1 MKLNKFLVIT
11 ATLLFFIVNFSFAQE
26 KEEMTKEEWQNE
38 MNRLQTQ
45 KQSLTNEVSTLKT
58 EVDNLNN
65 NLNSLQSYE
74 VCMDELYTM
83 VNANKSQVDQYR
95 QAVNEL
101 QGKISRKEGPK
112 EDRQKDLDALKQN
125 SEDYFNEFYE
135 KVHNQLQSSLDSWVE
150 EPTEVLYTVVR
161 GDCLWNIA
169 KKQEFY
175 GNGFAWP
182 KIYQANRDQIKNP
195 DLIYPQQEF
204 KIPPLTAEEKDKYD
218 TLRRNYKPAPVQ

>member
-11 ATLLFFIVNFSFAQE
+11 ATLLFFLVNFSFAQE
-26 KEEMTKEEWQNE
+26 KMTKEEWQNE

-58 EVDNLNN
+58 EVDDLNN

-74 VCMDELYTM
+74 DCMDELYAL
-83 VNANKSQVDQYR
+83 VNANKNQVDQYR

-101 QGKISRKEGPK
+101 QGKIARKEGPK

-125 SEDYFNEFYE
+125 KISALPEFYE
-135 KVHNQLQSSLDSWVE
+135 KVHNQLQNSLNSWVE
-150 EPTEVLYTVVR
+150 EPKEVLYTVVK

-195 DLIYPQQEF
+195 DLIYPKQEF
-204 KIPPLTAEEKDKYD
+204 KIPPLTSEEKEKYD

>member
-26 KEEMTKEEWQNE
+26 KEMTKEEWQNE

-74 VCMDELYTM
+74 DCMDELYTM

-125 SEDYFNEFYE
+125 KISALPEFYE

>member
-1 MKLNKFLVIT
+1 MKFNRFLVIT
-11 ATLLFFIVNFSFAQE
+11 ATLLFFLVNFSFAQ
-26 KEEMTKEEWQNE
+26 EEMTKEEWQNE

-74 VCMDELYTM
+74 DCMDELYAL
-83 VNANKSQVDQYR
+83 VSANRSQVDQYR

-101 QGKISRKEGPK
+101 QGKIARKEGNK

-125 SEDYFNEFYE
+125 KISALPEFYE
-135 KVHNQLQSSLDSWVE
+135 KVHNQLQNSLDSWVE
-150 EPTEVLYTVVR
+150 EPTEILYTVVR

-182 KIYQANRDQIKNP
+182 KIYQANRDQIKDP

-204 KIPPLTAEEKDKYD
+204 KIPPLTAEEKARYD